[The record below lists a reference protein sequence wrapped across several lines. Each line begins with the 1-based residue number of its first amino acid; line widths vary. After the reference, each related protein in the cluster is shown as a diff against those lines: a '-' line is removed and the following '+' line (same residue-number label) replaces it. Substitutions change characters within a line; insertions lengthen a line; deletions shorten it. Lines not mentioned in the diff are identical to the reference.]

1 MHEVLVGSTLLASFL
16 GGTVA
21 LLAPC
26 CVSVMLPAYFASGL
40 ARRRNLVAMT
50 GVFALGVATVITP
63 IAVGAGALS
72 AAISGHHL
80 LVWSVGG
87 AAMMAGGLLLMS
99 GRSMRLPMPGGRPVA
114 GHGPAAVY
122 GLGVFSG
129 AASACCAPV
138 LAGVAVLS
146 GATGSFVAS
155 LTIGL
160 VYVAGMVTPLA
171 VLAVVW
177 DRSPRAHRL
186 LEARTVPVPGSRRR
200 VPVGSLAGGLLLSIM
215 GALAIVLAVTGPAM
229 PNSGWQVTMSAR
241 LQHWAVVTTHTLRW
255 LPGAAVAVGLVAAV
269 AFLIRMARRHRG
281 LNPPAAP
288 DPSSADRRARPSEAL
303 ERL

>member
-1 MHEVLVGSTLLASFL
+1 MHDVLVGSTLLASFL

-50 GVFALGVATVITP
+50 GLFALGVATVITP

-72 AAISGHHL
+72 ATISGHHL

-87 AAMMAGGLLLMS
+87 AAMIAGGLLLMS

-114 GHGPAAVY
+114 GHGPVAVY

-155 LTIGL
+155 LTVGL
-160 VYVAGMVTPLA
+160 VYVAGMVMPLA
-171 VLAVVW
+171 LRAVVW

-186 LEARTVPVPGSRRR
+186 LDARTVALPRAGRR
-200 VPVGSLAGGLLLSIM
+200 VPVGSLAGGLLLSVM
-215 GALAIVLAVTGPAM
+215 GVLAIVLAVTGPAM
-229 PNSGWQVTMSAR
+229 PNSGWQVSLSAR
-241 LQHWAVVTTHTLRW
+241 LQHWAAVTTHTLGW
-255 LPGAAVAVGLVAAV
+255 LPGAAIAVGLLAAV
-269 AFLIRMARRHRG
+269 ALLVRMARRHRRAESWVASD
-281 LNPPAAP
+281 AATT
-288 DPSSADRRARPSEAL
+288 DRSVRSTDAL

>member
-1 MHEVLVGSTLLASFL
+1 MHDVLVGSTLLASFL

-50 GVFALGVATVITP
+50 GLFALGVATVITP

-87 AAMMAGGLLLMS
+87 AAMIAGGVVLMT
-99 GRSMRLPMPGGRPVA
+99 GRTMKLPMPGGRPVA

-155 LTIGL
+155 LTVGL
-160 VYVAGMVTPLA
+160 VYVAGMVMPLA
-171 VLAVVW
+171 LLAVVW

-186 LEARTVPVPGSRRR
+186 LEARTMRLPGGRRR
-200 VPVGSLAGGLLLSIM
+200 VPVGSLAGGLLLAVM

-229 PNSGWQVTMSAR
+229 PNSGWQVSVSAR
-241 LQHWAVVTTHTLRW
+241 LQHWAAVTTHALRW
-255 LPGAAVAVGLVAAV
+255 LPGAVVAGLLVAGVAGLVW
-269 AFLIRMARRHRG
+269 MATRHRRPD
-281 LNPPAAP
+281 PPATTELAE
-288 DPSSADRRARPSEAL
+288 SAEPAEAL

>member
-1 MHEVLVGSTLLASFL
+1 MHGVLIGSTLLASFL

-50 GVFALGVATVITP
+50 GLFSLGVATVITP

-87 AAMMAGGLLLMS
+87 AAMIAGGLVLMS
-99 GRSMRLPMPGGRPVA
+99 GRSMKLPMPGGRPVA

-146 GATGSFVAS
+146 GAAGSFVAS
-155 LTIGL
+155 LAVGL
-160 VYVAGMVTPLA
+160 VYVAGMVMPLA

-186 LEARTVPVPGSRRR
+186 LEARTVRLPGSGRR
-200 VPVGSLAGGLLLSIM
+200 VPVGSLAGGLLLAVM

-229 PNSGWQVTMSAR
+229 PNSGWQVTLSAR
-241 LQHWAVVTTHTLRW
+241 LQHWAALTTHALRW
-255 LPGAAVAVGLVAAV
+255 VPGAAVAVVLLAAV
-269 AFLIRMARRHRG
+269 ALLVRMAVRHPA
-281 LNPPAAP
+281 PPVTG
-288 DPSSADRRARPSEAL
+288 DPSADLRTQHTEAL